1 MFVNDVFEKPHACN
15 YVELYSRSSKFIIQ
29 NGIIGERT
37 EKILRL
43 VFA

>member
-1 MFVNDVFEKPHACN
+1 MLLLIISLY